1 MPGNTDE
8 RGEGTVELAVLA
20 PVLFAL
26 VLAIIHAGT
35 FWISA
40 QTAAAAA
47 TRGARAASMAG
58 DDREAFELGV
68 LAVEQTVAELGAHV
82 ASAPVILRARR
93 NVRATVEVRVPSVV
107 PFLPHSVTRT
117 RELPLESYVSET
129 DR

>member
-1 MPGNTDE
+1 MPKKPDE

-26 VLAIIHAGT
+26 VLAIVHAGT

-82 ASAPVILRARR
+82 ASAPVILRVRR